1 MSNSDIVRTAE
12 VIAATCLA
20 TDLAMGFP
28 FEHGLEGTLLTMRL
42 CGVLD
47 VDSDV
52 ASQTYYGS
60 LLMHVGCQVNAAER
74 SHIFAGSLT
83 ETGWHRIF
91 GSPFDAAAG
100 SLAAIPRPGD
110 PWPRR
115 MAQYATGVPKAV
127 TSLRPYFAAMCEAS
141 EMLAERMGVPASIH
155 GLFPLVTERWDG
167 WGNLRRAKGDQI
179 PLAIRIVHVG
189 RDAAYQRLM
198 GDDEY
203 VVKTIQARGGHAFDP
218 EITEAFV
225 ANWSSILGGSEPAES
240 VWDQVLSIE
249 PKPWLTLDESEIDR
263 ALAAIG
269 AFSDLASPYLTGH
282 ASGVGDLA
290 AAAARICGWDERE
303 IRQIRRAGYLHDLGR
318 VSVNPRIW
326 ENAGRLSADE
336 WEHVRLHPY
345 HTDRILSRSPVLAPL
360 ASTAG
365 NHHERLDGSGYHRGL
380 NAASQPPLARL
391 LAAADAFRAKTE
403 PRAYREALDSSMAAV
418 LLVEKAKEG
427 RLDSEMVAAVIEAAG
442 LQAPQVERP
451 AGLTEREVEVVGL
464 LTKGMQTKQIA
475 RALDISVKT
484 ADRHIQ
490 NAYRKMGVSS
500 RAAATLFAV
509 ENGMIK

>member
-47 VDSDV
+47 VDPDV

-110 PWPRR
+110 AWPRR

-141 EMLAERMGVPASIH
+141 EMLAQRMGVPASIH

-167 WGNLRRAKGDQI
+167 WGNLRRAKGDEI

-203 VVKTIQARGGHAFDP
+203 VVKTIKARGGHAFDP

-225 ANWSSILGGSEPAES
+225 ANWSSILGGSEPAGS
-240 VWDQVLSIE
+240 VWDEVLSIE

-290 AAAARICGWDERE
+290 AAAADLCGFDQDEVKE
-303 IRQIRRAGYLHDLGR
+303 TRRAGYVHDVGR
-318 VSVNPRIW
+318 VGVHPRIW
-326 ENAGRLSADE
+326 ENDGRLTADE
-336 WEHVRLHPY
+336 WEQVRLHPY
-345 HTDRILSRSPVLAPL
+345 HTDRILIHSPFLAPL
-360 ASTAG
+360 ARIACS
-365 NHHERLDGSGYHRGL
+365 HHERMDGSGYHRGL
-380 NAASQPPLARL
+380 SAASLSPSARL
-391 LAAADAFRAKTE
+391 LAVADAYRSKVE
-403 PRAYREALDSSMAAV
+403 PRAHREPLDPEAAATR
-418 LLVEKAKEG
+418 LVEKAKEG
-427 RLDSEMVAAVIEAAG
+427 RFDPEMVAAVIEAAG
-442 LQAPQVERP
+442 MEPPRVERP
-451 AGLTEREVEVVGL
+451 AGLTEREVEVIGL
-464 LTKGMQTKQIA
+464 VARGMQTKQVA
-475 RALDISVKT
+475 HALGISAKT

-490 NAYRKMGVSS
+490 NAYRKIGVSS
-500 RAAATLFAV
+500 RAAATLFAT
-509 ENGMIK
+509 EHGLIK